1 MIVLKQMLK
10 QKSNISK
17 SKMLKTFLI
26 SIILLL
32 TSAIACGQHLNPKR
46 IVFSGDT
53 GVFFTHKQEIELL
66 VKFKQLEGCKLEVEK
81 WKKYAMDADQQIAK
95 ERTAYNALNKE
106 YNSLLLVA
114 KDFQKKYEDEYV
126 AHENTK
132 VKLNDMTDKKNKWV
146 KATFI
151 TGGVSLIIITP
162 LVYLLVH

>member
-1 MIVLKQMLK
+1 
-10 QKSNISK
+10 
-17 SKMLKTFLI
+17 MLKTFLI

-95 ERTAYNALNKE
+95 ERTSYNALNKE

-114 KDFQKKYEDEYV
+114 KDFQKKYEDEYT

-132 VKLNDMTDKKNKWV
+132 VDLKDMTDKKNKWV

>member
-1 MIVLKQMLK
+1 MLK

>member
-1 MIVLKQMLK
+1 MLK
-10 QKSNISK
+10 QKLNISK

-26 SIILLL
+26 SVILLL
-32 TSAIACGQHLNPKR
+32 TNVIACGQHLTPKR

-81 WKKYAMDADQQIAK
+81 WRKYAMDADLQIDR
-95 ERTAYNALNKE
+95 ERLAYDYLNDE
-106 YNSLLLVA
+106 YDTLLTVS
-114 KDFQKKYEDEYV
+114 KDFQKKFNDEYT

-132 VKLNDMTDKKNKWV
+132 VKLTDMTNKKNSWV

-151 TGGVSLIIITP
+151 TGGAAVIIIAP
-162 LVYLLVH
+162 LIYLLVH